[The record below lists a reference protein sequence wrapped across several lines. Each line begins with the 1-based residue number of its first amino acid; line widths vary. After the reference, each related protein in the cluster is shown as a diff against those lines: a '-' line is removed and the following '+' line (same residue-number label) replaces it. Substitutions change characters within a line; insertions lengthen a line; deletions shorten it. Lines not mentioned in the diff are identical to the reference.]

1 MAVLGPFH
9 PESQD
14 RTSRVDA
21 RGKDAVVASLSK
33 CLATAQSRGL
43 ASRRVPQR
51 ATVSNR
57 NGRPAT
63 LVLLA
68 LAVAGLVSAQ
78 VRPPNPYGEGERWG
92 ALPEGRPWG
101 SSSAI
106 YPHRDSSGTQTGK
119 VWVAERCAGSNC
131 RGSDLDP
138 ILLFDAE
145 GRLIRS
151 FGSGLFIWP
160 HGIHVDHE
168 GNLWVTDAVDTNCET
183 GNEAGKGHQVLK
195 FSPEGE
201 LLMRLGVAGF
211 PGEGENLFR
220 CPSDV
225 VVAPNGDVYVGDGH
239 NHGHGGNNRIVR
251 FDKSGTFLAAWGKAG
266 SGPGEFRGIHALA
279 MDSQG
284 RLFVG
289 DRANQR
295 IQIFSDDGTHIAS
308 WTQFGSPSGIFIDPD
323 DRLFV
328 ADSDSGYDPDGSGM
342 PRNPG
347 FERGIYIGDAR
358 TGVLQEF
365 IPDPAPDLGRVTSGA
380 EGVLAYEEVVLGA
393 QVGGSRGVLKYA
405 KRR

>member
-1 MAVLGPFH
+1 MAVFRQIHSDP
-9 PESQD
+9 QD
-14 RTSRVDA
+14 RTSRVD
-21 RGKDAVVASLSK
+21 VSLSE
-33 CLATAQSRGL
+33 CPAAAQSRNL
-43 ASRRVPQR
+43 ACRRMPQR
-51 ATVSNR
+51 ATVAKRKRRS
-57 NGRPAT
+57 AT
-63 LVLLA
+63 LFLFA

-78 VRPPNPYGEGERWG
+78 VRPSSPYGEGKSWG
-92 ALPEGRPWG
+92 VLPEGRPWG

-106 YPHRDSSGTQTGK
+106 YPHRDSSGDLTGK

-138 ILLFDAE
+138 ILLFDAD

-160 HGIHVDHE
+160 HGIHADHE
-168 GNLWVTDAVDTNCET
+168 GNLWVTDAVHTDCET
-183 GNEAGKGHQVLK
+183 GNEGGKGHQVLK
-195 FSPEGE
+195 FSPEGG
-201 LLMRLGVAGF
+201 LLMSLGVAGAS
-211 PGEGENLFR
+211 GEGENLFR

-225 VVAPNGDVYVGDGH
+225 VVAPNGDIFVGDGH

-251 FDKSGTFLAAWGKAG
+251 FDKRGTFLAAWGKAG

-295 IQIFSDDGTHIAS
+295 IQVFSGDGAHIAT
-308 WTQFGSPSGIFIDPD
+308 WTQFGSPSGIYIDPD

-328 ADSDSGYDPDGSGM
+328 ADSDSGYDPDGSGV

-347 FERGIYIGDAR
+347 FERGIYIGHAR
-358 TGVLQEF
+358 TGELQAF
-365 IPDPAPDLGRVTSGA
+365 IPDPAPDLRRVTSGA
-380 EGVLAYEEVVLGA
+380 EGVVAYGEVVLGA

>member
-1 MAVLGPFH
+1 MAGLGPFH
-9 PESQD
+9 SDPHD
-14 RTSRVDA
+14 RTSRVDVSVSEYHA
-21 RGKDAVVASLSK
+21 AG
-33 CLATAQSRGL
+33 QSRNL
-43 ASRRVPQR
+43 ACRRMPQR
-51 ATVSNR
+51 ATVAKRKRRS
-57 NGRPAT
+57 AT
-63 LVLLA
+63 LFFFA
-68 LAVAGLVSAQ
+68 LAVAGLVTAQ
-78 VRPPNPYGEGERWG
+78 VRLPNPYGDGKSWG
-92 ALPEGRPWG
+92 VLPEGRPWG

-106 YPHRDSSGTQTGK
+106 YPHRDSRGGLTGK

-138 ILLFDAE
+138 ILLFDAD

-160 HGIHVDHE
+160 HGIHADHE
-168 GNLWVTDAVDTNCET
+168 GNVWVTDAVHTDCET
-183 GNEAGKGHQVLK
+183 GNEGGKGHQVLK
-195 FSPEGE
+195 FSPEGD
-201 LLMRLGVAGF
+201 LLMSLGVAGA

-225 VVAPNGDVYVGDGH
+225 VVAPNGDIFVGDGH

-295 IQIFSDDGTHIAS
+295 IQVFSGDGTHIAT
-308 WTQFGSPSGIFIDPD
+308 WAQFGSPSGIYIDPD

-358 TGVLQEF
+358 TGELQQF

-380 EGVLAYEEVVLGA
+380 EGVLAYKKVVLGA
-393 QVGGSRGVLKYA
+393 QVGGSRGVLKYT
-405 KRR
+405 KLR